1 MKPAADALR
10 DVWQPVSDTTLVL
23 HLLCGVNK
31 SYSNNA
37 DQIAGDAVLTFAS
50 ARNKLLL
57 KELRLKNEEK
67 VTSTSALVAASS

>member
-10 DVWQPVSDTTLVL
+10 DVGQPVSETTLVL

-57 KELRLKNEEK
+57 KELRLKNEK